1 MMVPIA
7 NTIVD
12 EDAVVIESRYTMFA
26 YAAVFRSRWFQELAS
41 AAFLAGMENC
51 KIIRIE

>member
-1 MMVPIA
+1 MLVA
-7 NTIVD
+7 VSYAIVD

-41 AAFLAGMENC
+41 AAFLARMEDC